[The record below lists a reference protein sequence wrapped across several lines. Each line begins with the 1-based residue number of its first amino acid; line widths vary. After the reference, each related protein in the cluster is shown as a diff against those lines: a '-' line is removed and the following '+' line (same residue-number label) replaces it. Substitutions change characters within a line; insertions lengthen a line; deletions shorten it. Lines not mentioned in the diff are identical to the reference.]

1 MADVPNIV
9 LRKYG
14 NATEAPFDLTD
25 MSNLVTNQNNLTMD
39 DGMPMSNDTMMS
51 NTTGNITTMVDMAA
65 YQSAQY
71 LANKTIVIFD
81 DMLRLLTTTTVDN
94 ATNIERLKASLMQL
108 IDRVNNHASPN
119 DVMAIVHLGIHPML
133 ILLCGLVVVPEEA

>member
-1 MADVPNIV
+1 
-9 LRKYG
+9 
-14 NATEAPFDLTD
+14 